1 MKLEDE
7 IRISII
13 ESVDKLLQFKRNW
26 RGREKLQISIS
37 NRFILHNCL
46 ANPHLPFPSSI
57 QFEHRPTK
65 KFSFSIDE
73 LARGAADNELKARR
87 LSYRELVTEK
97 SIGYEKRSMKIAAAC
112 QTSTVAPRGKGHRLS
127 SVSIKFPS
135 STAEPF
141 QKGSGNPSLPLHRRT
156 AVPVPSIFRS
166 RTVWQRFEETLSR
179 FLLYEAKE
187 GIGYT
192 GIGGPVTITLR
203 LRFEWLASGTI
214 TLWTQLECT
223 QTWRR

>member
-1 MKLEDE
+1 MKLEY
-7 IRISII
+7 RYSKVSINFYSLKGI
-13 ESVDKLLQFKRNW
+13 EEKEKNSKFQF
-26 RGREKLQISIS
+26 QIAP
-37 NRFILHNCL
+37 HNYL

-112 QTSTVAPRGKGHRLS
+112 QTSTVARRGKGHRLS

-135 STAEPF
+135 SRKDLEI
-141 QKGSGNPSLPLHRRT
+141 LVYH
-156 AVPVPSIFRS
+156 
-166 RTVWQRFEETLSR
+166 
-179 FLLYEAKE
+179 
-187 GIGYT
+187 YT
-192 GIGGPVTITLR
+192 GQLSLS
-203 LRFEWLASGTI
+203 LRFSGHEPSDRGSRRHSRGSFFTRRRKELDI
-214 TLWTQLECT
+214 PELEDL
-223 QTWRR
+223 